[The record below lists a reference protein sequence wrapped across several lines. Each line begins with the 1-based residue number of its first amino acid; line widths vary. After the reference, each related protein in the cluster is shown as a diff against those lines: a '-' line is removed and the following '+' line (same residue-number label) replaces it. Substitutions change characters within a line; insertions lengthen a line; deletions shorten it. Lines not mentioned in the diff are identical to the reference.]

1 MQILLVEDD
10 SALASFL
17 KKGME
22 QQGHTVMHAANGE
35 AGVEIAAENQN
46 DVIVLDLNLPRLDGV
61 EVLQRMRLGG
71 VQTPVLVLTGRG
83 SVEERIRCLDA
94 GADDFLVK
102 PFSFHE
108 MAARCRAILRR
119 KGVETESSVVR
130 HGALQVDRLTR
141 TVHVHGAEVVLT
153 AKEFALLDY
162 LLQNRKRAVSR
173 PELLEKVWKM
183 APDSG
188 TNVVDVYV
196 NYLRRKLRTDE
207 GDEDLIVTVRGSGY
221 ALAPAAGP
229 LKMVPRKPA
238 SDASFPAHM
247 PGTEA
252 FPAVAA

>member
-10 SALASFL
+10 VALASFL

-22 QQGHTVMHAANGE
+22 QQGYGVTHASNGE
-35 AGVEIAAENQN
+35 AGVEIAAENPS

-61 EVLQRMRLGG
+61 EVLRRMRMGG

-119 KGVETESSVVR
+119 KGAEAEASVIR
-130 HGALQVDRLTR
+130 HGILQVDRLSR
-141 TVHVHGAEVVLT
+141 TVHVRNVEVLLT

-162 LLQNRKRAVSR
+162 LLQNKSRAVSR

-196 NYLRRKLRTDE
+196 NYLRRKLRTQD
-207 GDEDLIVTVRGSGY
+207 GDGDLIVTVRGSGY
-221 ALAPAAGP
+221 SLASATPAKVGGRVEA
-229 LKMVPRKPA
+229 KEAAYPA
-238 SDASFPAHM
+238 RVSQDY
-247 PGTEA
+247 G
-252 FPAVAA
+252 AVAA

>member
-10 SALASFL
+10 NALASFL

-22 QQGHTVMHAANGE
+22 QQGYAVTHVANGD
-35 AGVEIAAENQN
+35 AGVELAAEMQN

-61 EVLQRMRLGG
+61 EVLRRMRMGG

-94 GADDFLVK
+94 GADDFLAK

-108 MAARCRAILRR
+108 MVARCRAILRR
-119 KGVETESSVVR
+119 KGAEAETSVMR
-130 HGALQVDRLTR
+130 HGVLQVDRLSR
-141 TVHVHGAEVVLT
+141 TVHLGASEVVLT

-162 LLQNRKRAVSR
+162 LLQNRNRAVSR

-196 NYLRRKLRTDE
+196 NYLRRKLRTE
-207 GDEDLIVTVRGSGY
+207 QSEEDLIVTVRGSGY
-221 ALAPAAGP
+221 ALAP
-229 LKMVPRKPA
+229 LKPTLAIA
-238 SDASFPAHM
+238 SKKNSASEPFGMQAY
-247 PGTEA
+247 
-252 FPAVAA
+252 PAVAA